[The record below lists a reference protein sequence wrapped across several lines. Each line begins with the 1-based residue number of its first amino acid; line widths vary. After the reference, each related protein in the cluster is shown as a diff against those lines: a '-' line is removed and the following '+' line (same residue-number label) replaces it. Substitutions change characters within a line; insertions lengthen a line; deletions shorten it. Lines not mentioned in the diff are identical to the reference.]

1 MKLIKLALAT
11 ALLAS
16 TTSAMAAKPTSI
28 RFITDIENDEK
39 LSKRYE
45 VQCSDNRAIEM
56 TQTTNNEFCALV
68 GEENYCNKRK
78 MKVAKKACK

>member
-1 MKLIKLALAT
+1 MKVIKLALAT

-28 RFITDIENDEK
+28 RLITDIENDEK
-39 LSKRYE
+39 LSRLYE
-45 VQCSDNRAIEM
+45 VQCSDKRAIEM
-56 TQTTNNEFCALV
+56 TKTSTNEYCALV

-78 MKVAKKACK
+78 MKVAKQACK

>member
-1 MKLIKLALAT
+1 MKVIKMALAT

-28 RFITDIENDEK
+28 RFIAEIENNEK

-45 VQCSDNRAIEM
+45 VQCSDKRVVEM
-56 TQTTNNEFCALV
+56 TQTTSNEFCSLV
-68 GEENYCNKRK
+68 GDENYCSKRK
-78 MKVAKKACK
+78 MKAAKNACK

>member
-1 MKLIKLALAT
+1 MNVTKLILGVAVLAVT
-11 ALLAS
+11 S
-16 TTSAMAAKPTSI
+16 SAMAAKPTSI

-45 VQCSDNRAIEM
+45 VQCSDKRAVEM
-56 TQTTNNEFCALV
+56 TQTTSNEFCALV

-78 MKVAKKACK
+78 MKVAKQACK